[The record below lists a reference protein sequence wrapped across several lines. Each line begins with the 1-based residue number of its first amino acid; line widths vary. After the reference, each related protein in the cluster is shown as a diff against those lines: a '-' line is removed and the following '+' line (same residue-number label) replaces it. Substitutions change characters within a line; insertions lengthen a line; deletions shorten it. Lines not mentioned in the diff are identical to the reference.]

1 MTSVSRSICSGSKIF
16 SAVWSAKIWCRDCAL
31 TKHRDPAE
39 HRRHQQLFESS
50 KLRYINPQ
58 GCAHCTRGVKGQTLV
73 AEVCPLLRAGDR
85 AYTLI
90 RQGALAELAEYM
102 TLEVG
107 VDSKHAVAADK
118 IVEGLIDPIITA
130 RRIGYFD
137 SEKTWNRSA

>member
-1 MTSVSRSICSGSKIF
+1 
-16 SAVWSAKIWCRDCAL
+16 L

-58 GCAHCTRGVKGQTLV
+58 GCAHCTREFKGQTLV
-73 AEVCPLLRAGDR
+73 AEVYPLLRAGDR

-107 VDSKHAVAADK
+107 VDSKHAMVADK
-118 IVEGLIDPIITA
+118 IVERLIDPIITA